1 MLTLNLKGNPKGDW
15 VTLRL
20 FDPLKEVTRSLLIT
34 KSMQK
39 ANKNIIIINI
49 NLDDIKSASRAV
61 SY

>member
-34 KSMQK
+34 KSLE
-39 ANKNIIIINI
+39 NSLKNHC
-49 NLDDIKSASRAV
+49 
-61 SY
+61 